1 MANPKPQ
8 EKLIYNYSTTW
19 KRRTLLSAVALVD
32 FILAATA
39 AGLSMRAIHNI
50 WWQVDNQFTVYLN
63 KDLWYGD
70 VYYVPPGVRYES
82 VWSTL
87 SAGVVC
93 AVVSGM
99 CILFIMSATDEISTR
114 RVHICGIFWRSI
126 GIAASFVALVWSFDE
141 FYSSSSVDIRGIL
154 NNVPTDEEPQFG
166 RRPVDPTF
174 TRGGTYGVERWS
186 CQIEPLWKGYWPW
199 YPYSRSSSLL
209 PSADVRA
216 SRWLMMPLLVMSIVL
231 LALTIFAPWQS
242 KAAAAVGTD
251 QQMEKADEEVGAEP
265 GSTRAPTP
273 LAGA

>member
-1 MANPKPQ
+1 MANPKHQ

-19 KRRTLLSAVALVD
+19 KRRVLLSAVALVV
-32 FILAATA
+32 FVFAATA

-70 VYYVPPGVRYES
+70 VYFLPPDVRYAS
-82 VWSTL
+82 VWSTF
-87 SAGVVC
+87 SAGIVC

-114 RVHICGIFWRSI
+114 RVHVLGIFWRSL
-126 GIAASFVALVWSFDE
+126 GIFASLVALVWSFVE
-141 FYSSSSVDIRGIL
+141 FYTSSTVNVGGIL
-154 NNVPTDEEPQFG
+154 ENVPTNEEPLFDS
-166 RRPVDPTF
+166 RPVDPIF
-174 TRGGTYGVERWS
+174 TRKGTYGVERWS

-209 PSADVRA
+209 PCADVRA
-216 SRWLMMPLLVMSIVL
+216 SRWLMLPLLMMSVVL
-231 LALTIFAPWQS
+231 PALTILVPWQS

-251 QQMEKADEEVGAEP
+251 QQMENAGGEVGAES
-265 GSTRAPTP
+265 GSARAPTP
-273 LAGA
+273 SAGA